1 MMKALLSL
9 TAAVSVAAV
18 TPAIAAEFKA
28 PLASTTPTMQ
38 ASEQRIEWQIN
49 RAEDAG
55 RIDAIEAANMRDRLN
70 RLENLD
76 ITYTESGMTSDEYAD
91 LSAQLRTLEGDG
103 GSGVLRLT
111 ADTMREGRG
120 VASPFRPPAGAC

>member
-18 TPAIAAEFKA
+18 TPAFAAEFKA
-28 PLASTTPTMQ
+28 PVASITPTMQ

-55 RIDAIEAANMRDRLN
+55 RIDAVEAANMRDRLS
-70 RLENLD
+70 RLESLD
-76 ITYTESGMTSDEYAD
+76 ITYTENGMTSDEYAD
-91 LSAQLRTLEGDG
+91 LSAQLRSLE
-103 GSGVLRLT
+103 VT
-111 ADTMREGRG
+111 ADQAFYG
-120 VASPFRPPAGAC
+120 